1 MLINNI
7 SKTITTTKT
16 INTYQAINLSQQ
28 KEATITK
35 IYLNKINLN
44 NNNKITKSNSHHL
57 PNNNNQPIITTI
69 NKSHRNILN
78 LKNSHNQK
86 IKISILSIPQSKS
99 INLLIKILNKLIH
112 VIKKLF
118 KNIISCSNRHLLN
131 YYQITNHLKNQS
143 LILRL
148 KSNYERRLIQRLKN

>member
-44 NNNKITKSNSHHL
+44 NNSKITKSNSHH
-57 PNNNNQPIITTI
+57 PHNNNNNQPIITTI
-69 NKSHRNILN
+69 NKSHLNILN

-86 IKISILSIPQSKS
+86 MKINILSIQQSKS
-99 INLLIKILNKLIH
+99 INLLIKILSKLIH

-118 KNIISCSNRHLLN
+118 KNIISCSNLHLLN
-131 YYQITNHLKNQS
+131 YYQITNHLKN
-143 LILRL
+143 
-148 KSNYERRLIQRLKN
+148 

>member
-7 SKTITTTKT
+7 SKIITTTKT

-44 NNNKITKSNSHHL
+44 NNNKITKNNSHH
-57 PNNNNQPIITTI
+57 PHNNNNNQPIITTI

-99 INLLIKILNKLIH
+99 INLLIKILSKSIH
-112 VIKKLF
+112 QVIKKLF
-118 KNIISCSNRHLLN
+118 KNIISCSNLHLLN
-131 YYQITNHLKNQS
+131 YYQITNHLKN
-143 LILRL
+143 
-148 KSNYERRLIQRLKN
+148 